1 MTEILTWIDRAEQ
14 RLTDGD
20 GAEAGIARARRLL
33 DARAAM
39 LELVASPQSCASLRD
54 LMALAST
61 RLQQAAVGRSHAKLQ
76 EARIIVDSLAA
87 AYQGA
92 F

>member
-1 MTEILTWIDRAEQ
+1 MTEILTWLDRAQ
-14 RLTDGD
+14 LRLEVGD
-20 GAEAGIARARRLL
+20 GADAGIERACRLL

-61 RLQQAAVGRSHAKLQ
+61 RLHQAAVGRSPAKLQ